1 MNEFD
6 LIRTFF
12 DRPTRRADLGI
23 GDDCA
28 LLSPSPGMQWAVST
42 DMLVQGRHFFAD
54 VDPFALGHKA
64 LAVNLSDLAAMGAKP
79 VAFTLALALPHIDKP
94 WLQAFSQGLLALAD
108 THGCELVGGDTT
120 AGPLNI
126 SITVM
131 GEVPQGQALTR
142 SGARVGDDIYV
153 SGHLGWARLGLA
165 YLKGDLQ
172 LPPPLAQR
180 AVQALERPQ
189 PQLALGLALRG
200 RASACIDLSDGLSG
214 DLSHILRRSGVG
226 AIVDEAALARTMSNT
241 FDEALAWPVAEKAQW
256 VLAGGD
262 DYALC
267 FTAPVHARP
276 HLDSLLSKDNT
287 ASPQRIGQIQYGC
300 CMQLRSS
307 EGRLHDVRP
316 DSFTHF

>member
-1 MNEFD
+1 MPLNEFD
-6 LIRTFF
+6 LIHTFF
-12 DRPTRRADLGI
+12 DHPTRRADLGI

-131 GEVPQGQALTR
+131 GEVPKGQALTR
-142 SGARVGDDIYV
+142 SGAQVGDDIYV

-165 YLKGDLQ
+165 Q
-172 LPPPLAQR
+172 LNGEIRLPDWQK
-180 AVQALERPQ
+180 
-189 PQLALGLALRG
+189 QLALQALTLPSPRVACGLALRG
-200 RASACIDLSDGLSG
+200 LAHAAVDLSDGLAG
-214 DLSHILRRSGVG
+214 DLGHILNRSGVG
-226 AIVDEAALARTMSNT
+226 ALLDEVALAQTMGT
-241 FDEALAWPVAEKAQW
+241 EFDTLAWPHAQSAQW
-256 VLAGGD
+256 VLGGGD
-262 DYALC
+262 DYELC
-267 FTAPVHARP
+267 FTAPVQAREEICRG
-276 HLDSLLSKDNT
+276 NRGAT
-287 ASPQRIGQIQYGC
+287 RIGCIQSEQG
-300 CMQLRSS
+300 LRLRASDGS
-307 EGRLHDVRP
+307 CVPVQAR
-316 DSFTHF
+316 SYQHF